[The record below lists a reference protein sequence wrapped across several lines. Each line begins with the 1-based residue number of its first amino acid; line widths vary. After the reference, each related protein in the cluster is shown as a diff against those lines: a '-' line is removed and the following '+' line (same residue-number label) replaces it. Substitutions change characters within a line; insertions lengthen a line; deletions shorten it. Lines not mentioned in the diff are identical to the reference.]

1 MSQKQLSSFEIWR
14 WKRKEKIILIDRVKN
29 DEVLH
34 EVQEERESLPTINRR
49 KANWIGDILCR
60 TRY

>member
-1 MSQKQLSSFEIWR
+1 M
-14 WKRKEKIILIDRVKN
+14 EKIILTVRVKN

-34 EVQEERESLPTINRR
+34 EVQEERENLPTIKRG
-49 KANWIGDILCR
+49 KADWIGDIWCR